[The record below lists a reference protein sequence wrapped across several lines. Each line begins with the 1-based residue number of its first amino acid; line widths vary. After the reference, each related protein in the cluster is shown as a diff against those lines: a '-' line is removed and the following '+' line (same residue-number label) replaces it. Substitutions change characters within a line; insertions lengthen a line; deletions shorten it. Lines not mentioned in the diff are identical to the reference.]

1 MSLPVK
7 LVSVVL
13 TVAFAGGAI
22 AIGAGAPVSPARIAK
37 VAGDATR
44 NLKEAQANID
54 EAVGSTEALAE
65 IERNVSSQL
74 ATSRRLLETQLSI
87 ESTSE
92 EGVELSR
99 QLVDRIDAVG
109 TELSGLVERLRDV
122 AATSE
127 DISGTARSSERAASE
142 LQATLDRLIAR
153 YEVAVRESR
162 ELNKKARA
170 YEQVRP

>member
-1 MSLPVK
+1 MVK
-7 LVSVVL
+7 LGSVVVTL
-13 TVAFAGGAI
+13 ALAGGAI

-44 NLKEAQANID
+44 NLAEAQVNIK
-54 EAVGSTEALAE
+54 EAVGSTEALAR

-74 ATSRRLLETQLSI
+74 ATSRRLLETQLDI
-87 ESTSE
+87 ERSSE
-92 EGVELSR
+92 SGVDVSR
-99 QLVDRIDAVG
+99 RLVGRIEDVGDEVRSLVD
-109 TELSGLVERLRDV
+109 RLRDV
-122 AATSE
+122 AGSSE
-127 DISGTARSSERAASE
+127 DLSATARSSESAASE
-142 LQATLDRLIAR
+142 LEATLDRLMER